1 MLKMYCKVLLA
12 ALLSEGRVDHSAL
25 NDNLVLPGV
34 KARPSAAK
42 TLSMSEIKKINRRSV
57 NS

>member
-34 KARPSAAK
+34 KAGKGPVLPK
-42 TLSMSEIKKINRRSV
+42 PYL
-57 NS
+57 

>member
-1 MLKMYCKVLLA
+1 MYCKVLLA
-12 ALLSEGRVDHSAL
+12 ALLCEGRVDHSAL
-25 NDNLVLPGV
+25 NENLVLPGV